1 MYYTMAMAATAR
13 KSIAAAIGTC
23 WRRNQILLDGK
34 SAEPD
39 NDGTSFL
46 YSLFLYRCYYSVCNE
61 ISCCC
66 SKSLHLR
73 LSLFYFFFS
82 LS

>member
-1 MYYTMAMAATAR
+1 MAMAATAR

-66 SKSLHLR
+66 SLYKSSFEIIFILFLF
-73 LSLFYFFFS
+73 LSL
-82 LS
+82 L